1 MLMNYY
7 RNIDRELVQ
16 FDFLTHRYSKGA
28 YDDEIL
34 RLGGRI
40 YNLPRLN
47 PFDIKY
53 HRELDLFFSKNNY
66 DIVHSHLDTMS
77 AFPLKYAKKYGV
89 PIRIAH
95 SHTTNI
101 DKNMKYFIKLLC
113 KKLIPKFATDFFSC
127 SQQAGKWMFKNNKF
141 VVINNGIQVEN
152 YQYSPDV
159 SISLRKEL
167 GIEGKYVIGHVGRLS
182 KPKNHTFLIDFFYEF
197 NRIMDSSILL
207 LVGTGELDEIIKKK
221 VEKLGLSQK
230 VIFLGLRDDVHHLLS
245 AMDLFVF
252 PSLYEGLGVALIE
265 AQANGIPCLI
275 SKQIPEEVIIAPN
288 VITKKLEDGPKEW
301 ASLLNETIDSLA
313 RISSQPEV
321 IRSGFDIKA
330 NAIWLEGYYLN
341 AAKRSATTWK
351 T

>member
-95 SHTTNI
+95 SHNTNI
-101 DKNMKYFIKLLC
+101 DKNAKYLIKLVS
-113 KKLIPKFATDFFSC
+113 KKLIPENATDFFSC
-127 SQQAGKWMFKNNKF
+127 GQQAGEWMFKNKNF
-141 VVINNGIQVEN
+141 IILNNGIQVESFKYN
-152 YQYSPDV
+152 QEYA
-159 SISLRKEL
+159 SILKKEL
-167 GIEGKYVIGHVGRLS
+167 GIDNKYVIGHIGRLS
-182 KPKNHTFLIDFFYEF
+182 KQKNHKFIIDFFYEF
-197 NRIMDSSILL
+197 NRIVENSVLI
-207 LVGTGELDEIIKKK
+207 LVGSGELEEKIKKK

-230 VIFLGLRDDVHHLLS
+230 VYFLGVRDDANYLLS

-275 SKQIPEEVIIAPN
+275 SDRIPKEANIAPN
-288 VITKKLEDGPKEW
+288 VIVKSLGDGPKAW
-301 ASLLNETIDSLA
+301 AKLLYESIDSLV
-313 RISSQPEV
+313 RISCQKEV